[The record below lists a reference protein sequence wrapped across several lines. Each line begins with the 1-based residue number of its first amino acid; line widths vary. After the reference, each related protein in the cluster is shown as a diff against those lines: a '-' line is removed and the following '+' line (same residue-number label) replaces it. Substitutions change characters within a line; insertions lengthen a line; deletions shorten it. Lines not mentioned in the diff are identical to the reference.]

1 MVLNQIQ
8 RKQAVKNWPQP
19 VTVTDIRKF
28 LGFTNQYQKF
38 IPKYAQKA
46 APLNELISGEKL

>member
-1 MVLNQIQ
+1 MSENGIESDP
-8 RKQAVKNWPQP
+8 RKTEAVRNWPQP

-28 LGFTNQYQKF
+28 LGFTNQYRKF

-46 APLNELISGEKL
+46 APLN